1 MVFNPN
7 KIKRLT
13 FDSAGKL
20 STLLTDSTYE
30 WDSAVKFSGD
40 MITTNPDESNLYV
53 GDSNNVIRML
63 SISGDS
69 IVHIGLNYE
78 TVSPGTQNTQM
89 TGMLWLDDQKSFIVS
104 GNNQLE
110 NYRTKDSYEINDI

>member
-1 MVFNPN
+1 
-7 KIKRLT
+7 
-13 FDSAGKL
+13 
-20 STLLTDSTYE
+20 
-30 WDSAVKFSGD
+30 
-40 MITTNPDESNLYV
+40 MITTNPDESNIYV

>member
-1 MVFNPN
+1 MTLQLGMSREDREPADVLTTWAL
-7 KIKRLT
+7 KEYERLQQE
-13 FDSAGKL
+13 A
-20 STLLTDSTYE
+20 
-30 WDSAVKFSGD
+30 
-40 MITTNPDESNLYV
+40 P
-53 GDSNNVIRML
+53 